1 MTDEELR
8 TIVRAAV
15 RRHLDSAPAAPGHHG
30 LSLRPPDRPSHP
42 GFARYALPTGTEL
55 EGPCLIEPAVR
66 CNHCGYCQSHGY

>member
-8 TIVRAAV
+8 TIVRDAV
-15 RRHLDSAPAAPGHHG
+15 LRHLAVAPHAPGAPAPSPAP
-30 LSLRPPDRPSHP
+30 PYHP
-42 GFARYALPTGTEL
+42 GFARYALPRGTEL

>member
-8 TIVRAAV
+8 TIVRDAV
-15 RRHLDSAPAAPGHHG
+15 LRHLAASPVTAPSGFPSAPTGPIG
-30 LSLRPPDRPSHP
+30 PHP
-42 GFARYALPTGTEL
+42 GFARYALPRGTEL